1 MNNPKDTPL
10 KSMENTPVSISVQ
23 KPGVGISLKNKTL
36 LMLIQL
42 YSEDKDG
49 LFWVLNNIR
58 LRIQNDEAS
67 HLADAVIRKAKHEI
81 PKA

>member
-1 MNNPKDTPL
+1 MNNSKDTRLVPR
-10 KSMENTPVSISVQ
+10 ETPPVNISIQ

-36 LMLIQL
+36 LMLVQL
-42 YSEDKDG
+42 YREDKDG
-49 LFWVLNNIR
+49 LFWVLQNIR

-67 HLADAVIRKAKHEI
+67 HLADVVIRRAKDEI